1 MSPLLSPFAPWRVAT
16 KYAPAASSLSSGR
29 LDSQHTDDLRPDAK
43 DRHHAR
49 GVACVAKALVR
60 PTGPR
65 LTGHTHC
72 GHDAATPLMSRRLL
86 PLFVFALALAGG
98 WRSLSIGHL
107 SDDWALLDYAARH
120 GNSAQWTGPWLELE
134 SLRFHRPLFTGLY
147 ALDYVLSGSDP
158 FLPHVLQVAVHGLSA
173 LLLFA
178 FLRLLGVRPAG
189 AAAGGVLFALHPF
202 LPGATGWLAGRCGT
216 FAGFFTLLTGV
227 LWLMPANGMRNVL
240 SRSGA
245 VLAAVAAALTRESG
259 YLALILPFTL
269 DLCSAARPSIARLVT
284 RHAFAAAAGA
294 ALLMLRYASL
304 GTVGGGYPE
313 TAGLVGGGERAV
325 AALKQAGLALLD
337 LMGTLPALADP
348 ERVLAIATGASL
360 LLILVFGW
368 RLASAAE
375 RRAAFALLLLFATQ
389 FLLLVLLDPTLHP
402 STGQRWYSAIACF
415 AGIVGTLSAGL
426 FIRARAFAPLWLLP
440 VVVLGHWRVQDEMLQ
455 SNSETQALLRSAE
468 IMVRAEKKKRV
479 EDWKI
484 DLGPV
489 LFSCLPESRAGFP
502 TFQWGVSSALA
513 PPFISSPLPARIYPV
528 HRFMYLGPQTNW
540 KVHPPVEALLHIRG
554 RQPYSIGPTNPLAPD
569 FGELR
574 SADVHSIITF
584 LGDKP
589 WDWKDYFGGEL
600 PVLLPQHAASEL
612 IPCDLSEDRLAVRVD
627 ARGCREIEFFCFL
640 EGVDMRHRMPV
651 PAPAPDGS
659 ALAEMDLS
667 SELAPYARF
676 FGRPTEIHIVAVGW
690 RADDPAR
697 PKLSRVITFMAR
709 P

>member
-1 MSPLLSPFAPWRVAT
+1 MT
-16 KYAPAASSLSSGR
+16 
-29 LDSQHTDDLRPDAK
+29 
-43 DRHHAR
+43 
-49 GVACVAKALVR
+49 
-60 PTGPR
+60 
-65 LTGHTHC
+65 
-72 GHDAATPLMSRRLL
+72 RRLL
-86 PLFVFALALAGG
+86 PLLVLALALAGG

-120 GNSAQWTGPWLELE
+120 GNAAQWTGPWLELE

-147 ALDYVLSGSDP
+147 ALDYALAGSDP
-158 FLPHVLQVAVHGLSA
+158 FLPHVLQVVVHGLSA
-173 LLLFA
+173 LLLYA
-178 FLRLLGVRPAG
+178 LLRLLGVRPAG
-189 AAAGGVLFALHPF
+189 AATGGALFALHPF

-227 LWLMPANGMRNVL
+227 LWLLPTAGMRTVL
-240 SRSGA
+240 CRTGA

-259 YLALILPFTL
+259 YLALILPLTL
-269 DLCSAARPSIARLVT
+269 DLCSAKRQAFARLVM
-284 RHAFAAAAGA
+284 RHAFSAAAGTS
-294 ALLMLRYASL
+294 LLCLRYAAL

-313 TAGLVGGGERAV
+313 SAGLVGGGERAV

-337 LMGTLPALADP
+337 LTGTVPAMADP
-348 ERVLAIATGASL
+348 DRWLAIATGTSL
-360 LLILVFGW
+360 VLLLVFGW
-368 RLASAAE
+368 RLANGAE
-375 RRAAFALLLLFATQ
+375 RRAALTLLALFSTQ

-402 STGQRWYSAIACF
+402 STGQRWYAAIACF
-415 AGIVGTLSAGL
+415 AGIVGALSAGL
-426 FIRARAFAPLWLLP
+426 FIRARVFAPLWLLP
-440 VVVLGHWRVQDEMLQ
+440 VVVFGHWRVQNEMLQ
-455 SNSETQALLRSAE
+455 SNTETQALLRSAE
-468 IMVRAEKKKRV
+468 VMVRAEKKKRV
-479 EDWKI
+479 EEWKI

-489 LFSCLPESRAGFP
+489 VFSCLPESRAGFP

-513 PPFISSPLPARIYPV
+513 PPFIGTSLPARIYPV

-600 PVLLPQHAASEL
+600 PVLLPEHAASEL
-612 IPCDLSEDRLAVRVD
+612 IPCDLSKDRLLVRVD
-627 ARGCREIEFFCFL
+627 ARGCREMEFFCFL
-640 EGVDMRHRMPV
+640 EGVDMRHRMTV
-651 PAPAPDGS
+651 PPPAADG
-659 ALAEMDLS
+659 ATCAEMDLT

-676 FGRPTEIHIVAVGW
+676 FGRPTEIHVVVVGW